1 MDPTKI
7 YMSREQRRYFVL
19 QCCIGAAVL
28 NLLLNALAGWAITL
42 KVLEFPV
49 WKFPGV
55 MADLA
60 GTAFGITFGTAAI
73 APFATRRDL
82 VRGKI
87 TAPKV
92 APDIDA
98 SFERRLPRSTLGRA
112 AWLGVLSIAVFV
124 TPIAVALVALGADA
138 LDRTAFI
145 VLKAIFSGLEAAVVT
160 PFIVFAVL
168 LDEARRQRQTAF
180 P

>member
-1 MDPTKI
+1 MDPPKI
-7 YMSREQRRYFVL
+7 YISQAQRRYFVL

-28 NLLLNALAGWAITL
+28 NLLLNAAAGWVVTL

-60 GTAFGITFGTAAI
+60 GTAFGITFGTAAV

-87 TAPKV
+87 TAPTV
-92 APDIDA
+92 APHIDA
-98 SFERRLPRSTLGRA
+98 SFERLPQSTLRRA
-112 AWLGVLSIAVFV
+112 AWFGVLSVALFV

-138 LDRTAFI
+138 LGRTAFI
-145 VLKAIFSGLEAAVVT
+145 VLKAVFSGLQAAIVT

-168 LDEARRQRQTAF
+168 LDEARRRRQAAF
-180 P
+180 